1 MAEPVRI
8 TRRAFAALLAAGA
21 LAACG
26 RPDADL
32 PGRGRFYPNETP
44 ELRRQIEAA
53 ARRHDVPVDLVQ
65 RIVRTESA
73 HNPRAR
79 NGPYIG
85 LMQLHPATAR
95 SMGFT
100 GTTEALFD
108 PATNL
113 DYGVR
118 YLRGAWIVA
127 RGNRDRAVMWYRRG
141 YYYEARRLGLL
152 REVGLAS

>member
-1 MAEPVRI
+1 
-8 TRRAFAALLAAGA
+8 
-21 LAACG
+21 
-26 RPDADL
+26 
-32 PGRGRFYPNETP
+32 
-44 ELRRQIEAA
+44 
-53 ARRHDVPVDLVQ
+53 
-65 RIVRTESA
+65 
-73 HNPRAR
+73 
-79 NGPYIG
+79 
-85 LMQLHPATAR
+85 
-95 SMGFT
+95 MGFT

-141 YYYEARRLGLL
+141 YYHEARRLGLL

>member
-1 MAEPVRI
+1 M
-8 TRRAFAALLAAGA
+8 LLAAAA

-26 RPDADL
+26 QRDDARPT
-32 PGRGRFYPNETP
+32 RGGLYPNETP
-44 ELRRQIEAA
+44 ELRRLIEAA
-53 ARRHDVPVDLVQ
+53 ARRHDVPADLVQ
-65 RIVRTESA
+65 RIVRSESN

-100 GTTEALFD
+100 GTDEALFD
-108 PATNL
+108 PETNL
-113 DYGVR
+113 RYGVR

-141 YYYEARRLGLL
+141 YYYEAKRLGLL
-152 REVGLAS
+152 REVGLSG